1 MNTKKRVVVAMS
13 GGVDS
18 STAAAILV
26 SQGYD
31 VIGVSLHLFDYSPY
45 TSTGFGTC
53 CSIADIEDARR
64 VSEKLN
70 IPFYVINFEKEFKN
84 EVIDYF
90 VSQYLSARTP
100 NPCIL
105 CNQKIKFRHLLRK
118 AKEIGAEYLATGHYT
133 RIGFDE
139 KTGTYYVKRGI
150 DSAKD
155 QSYFLFNL
163 TQKELPSV
171 LFPVGEYT
179 KKEVR
184 SIAKKFGLKISEKKE
199 SQEICFIPDKDY
211 PSFIKKESALQGFDA
226 GNIVNL
232 KGEVL
237 GKHKGMPFFTVGQRR
252 GLGVAAKNP
261 MYVLELKPETN
272 EVVVGSKAELR
283 AESCVVEDIIINGMP
298 EDFKNT
304 RCTVKYRYRTREAD
318 AVLTKLCGNKI
329 MCRFLKPQHAIT
341 PGQAAVFYDGDRV
354 LGGGWIAKYEKC
366 KV

>member
-1 MNTKKRVVVAMS
+1 MSTKKRVVVAMS

-31 VIGVSLHLFDYSPY
+31 VIGISLHLFDYSPY
-45 TSTGFGTC
+45 SSTGFGTC

-64 VSEKLN
+64 VSDKLK
-70 IPFYVINFEKEFKN
+70 IPFYVINFEKEFKD

-90 VSQYLSARTP
+90 LSQYLSAKTP

-105 CNQKIKFRHLLRK
+105 CNKKIKFNHLLRK
-118 AKEIGAEYLATGHYT
+118 AKEIGAEYLATGHYAM
-133 RIGFDE
+133 IEFDE
-139 KTGTYYVKRGI
+139 KAGIYYVRKGI

-163 TQKELPSV
+163 TQNELPYL

-184 SIAKKFGLKISEKKE
+184 GIAKKFGLKVSEKKE

-211 PSFIKKESALQGFDA
+211 SSFIRRESTLQNFGA

-237 GKHKGMPFFTVGQRR
+237 GKHQGIPFFTIGQRR
-252 GLGVAAKNP
+252 GLGVAVGSP
-261 MYVLELKPETN
+261 IYVLELKPEKN
-272 EVVVGSKAELR
+272 EVVVGCRAELKT
-283 AESCVVEDIIINGMP
+283 ESCVVEDIIINGMP
-298 EDFKNT
+298 EDFKDI
-304 RCTVKYRYRTREAD
+304 RCTVKYRYRSREAD
-318 AVLTKLCGNKI
+318 AVLTKLSGNKI
-329 MCRFLKPQHAIT
+329 MCRFLKSQYAIT

-354 LGGGWIAKYEKC
+354 LGGGWIAREQ
-366 KV
+366 